1 MSGLKIP
8 ALPPK
13 KPITFESRFT
23 DLNCTFM
30 GEILFN
36 AILSV
41 AKKDMKKAKKLPES
55 VERDNKIKGA
65 MFLKRIF
72 RKQFGHHNVHVG
84 RNELSV
90 KFCDG
95 TRKPVYNDTFV
106 APLGHDYEETE
117 VANYVLNNIEN
128 GDNSKSIDISLL
140 TEWLKGRSHV

>member
-65 MFLKRIF
+65 MFLKRILES
-72 RKQFGHHNVHVG
+72 N
-84 RNELSV
+84 SV
-90 KFCDG
+90 ITMSMSAGMSF
-95 TRKPVYNDTFV
+95 P
-106 APLGHDYEETE
+106 
-117 VANYVLNNIEN
+117 
-128 GDNSKSIDISLL
+128 
-140 TEWLKGRSHV
+140 